1 VRYVYI
7 ALIAIL
13 AAIVVLFKFQNLDS
27 VTVSLFSA
35 SMTVRASTLVFL
47 VYLLG
52 MLTGSLVVALVRS
65 LLRGARRSPD
75 SGSA

>member
-1 VRYVYI
+1 MRYVYI

-13 AAIVVLFKFQNLDS
+13 AAIVGLFKFQNLDA

-35 SMTVRASTLVFL
+35 SMTLPASTLVFL
-47 VYLLG
+47 VYVLG

-65 LLRGARRSPD
+65 LLRGARRRPD